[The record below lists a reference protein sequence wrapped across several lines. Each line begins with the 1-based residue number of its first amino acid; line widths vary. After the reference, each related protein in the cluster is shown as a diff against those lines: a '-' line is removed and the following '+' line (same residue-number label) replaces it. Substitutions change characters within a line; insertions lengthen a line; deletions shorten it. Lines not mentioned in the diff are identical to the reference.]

1 MKNIKLMARLMLGVD
16 FNLMTFDPLKN
27 KVRSFFASLCGISC
41 IVEGP
46 SESQEYP
53 SLNAFF
59 GQL

>member
-27 KVRSFFASLCGISC
+27 NVRSLFASLCGISC
-41 IVEGP
+41 IVKGP
-46 SESQEYP
+46 SESHKYP
-53 SLNAFF
+53 SLNAFL